1 MGELARA
8 AGELE
13 ERCIIPA
20 TAGNE
25 GTKARPMDNTAKTKP
40 ERRRMTLAEGL
51 ADFAR
56 PNSGKDWSRLVLALV
71 AGVAMLLVGRVW
83 GESLLAGTTERA
95 VRNEVRMEA
104 IEQRFED
111 HVRVQSEQNRTVLE
125 QLTEIRRL
133 LQDRQNGP
141 SDN

>member
-1 MGELARA
+1 VE
-8 AGELE
+8 
-13 ERCIIPA
+13 CIIPA
-20 TAGNE
+20 TASNE
-25 GTKARPMDNTAKTKP
+25 GTKTRPMDSTAGKKP
-40 ERRRMTLAEGL
+40 ARREMTLAEGL

-56 PNSGKDWSRLVLALV
+56 PNSGKDWSRLALGLV

-83 GESLLAGTTERA
+83 GESMLVGTTERA
-95 VRNEVRMEA
+95 LRNEVRVEA